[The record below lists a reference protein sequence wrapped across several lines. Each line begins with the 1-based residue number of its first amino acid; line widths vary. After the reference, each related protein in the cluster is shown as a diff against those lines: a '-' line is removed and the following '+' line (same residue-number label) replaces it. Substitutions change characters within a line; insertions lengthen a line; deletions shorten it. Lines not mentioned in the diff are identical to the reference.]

1 SDQNLKNLTSS
12 MSEKLQSL
20 LNNDKQKNGAT
31 LGQISSMISNKLSAG
46 VATLAANSLVAKEKW
61 SFVNGLYGLSGHR
74 AEMSSAA
81 AKLWEKVEPIL
92 QSDPI
97 RPPVVH
103 DLAKTL
109 NLPPR
114 ALEKLLSELTKLGYL
129 IKPVSNRYFLPE
141 GISQLELHVHETSR
155 LNADGKFSVKE
166 YRDVTQIGRNLC
178 IEILEYFDI
187 KRITQR
193 IGDQRITIA
202 KQS

>member
-1 SDQNLKNLTSS
+1 

-31 LGQISSMISNKLSAG
+31 LNQISSMVSNKLSVG
-46 VATLAANSLVAKEKW
+46 VATLAANRLVATEKW
-61 SFVNGLYGLSGHR
+61 AFSNGLYGLFGHK

-141 GISQLELHVHETSR
+141 GISQLELHVYETSR